1 VTQRHGHSAEGRD
14 GSHLGHDHHG
24 ASDHAHGPDHG
35 HGHGSGRHD
44 HHANG
49 ADHHGAS
56 DHAHGHSDHAHG
68 PARRGFLG
76 FLRSLAVPH
85 SHDAAD
91 SIDSALV
98 TSARGIRAVKISLVI
113 LLSTATLQLL
123 LVLVTGSV
131 ALLADTIHNFGDGM
145 TSIPLWIAFVL
156 GRRAATR
163 RFTYGY
169 RRAEDLAGIFIV
181 IMITLSALLAGWES
195 INRLL
200 EPRAIE
206 NVGLVLAAGVIG
218 FLGNELTAL
227 YRIRVGKSIGSAA
240 LVADGYHARTDGLTS
255 LAVVAAA
262 LGVMAG
268 FPQADPIVGLII
280 TVVILWVLR
289 GAARQVFGRL
299 MDSVDPGLVDQIE
312 RHAGEVAGV
321 ESVSGVRVRWMGH
334 RLEASLRATVDCEM
348 TVAAGHEVAE
358 AVRHRLLHGIRGLD
372 EVLVHVD
379 PCGHDGRDPH
389 SDTRHHDVATGG
401 APPAELAG
409 EPAARR

>member
-1 VTQRHGHSAEGRD
+1 MTQRHGHSAEGRD

-49 ADHHGAS
+49 PDH
-56 DHAHGHSDHAHG
+56 HGHSDHEHG
-68 PARRGFLG
+68 PARRGLLG

-113 LLSTATLQLL
+113 LMSTATLQLL

-299 MDSVDPGLVDQIE
+299 MDSVDPALVDQIE

>member
-24 ASDHAHGPDHG
+24 ASDHGHGHGHSDHGHGADGHDHHGNGPDHG
-35 HGHGSGRHD
+35 
-44 HHANG
+44 
-49 ADHHGAS
+49 
-56 DHAHGHSDHAHG
+56 HGHSDHAHG

-131 ALLADTIHNFGDGM
+131 ALLADTIHNFADGI

-181 IMITLSALLAGWES
+181 VMIAASALLVGWES

-299 MDSVDPGLVDQIE
+299 MDSVDPSLVDQIE
-312 RHAGEVAGV
+312 RYAGEVAGV
-321 ESVSGVRVRWMGH
+321 EAVSGVRVRWMGH

-348 TVAAGHEVAE
+348 SVAAGHEIAE